1 MTAKLYHFAM
11 FVVVLGMLAGVIA
24 DWHVVVGFDP
34 RSLQWWQWL
43 YATLIHP
50 AGLPD
55 NMQNPAL
62 VILGSGML
70 VLIVLA
76 IFSARARND
85 TVSGTRKGKEL
96 HGSAR
101 WATWRDVK
109 KARLLTAKGVVIG
122 GFPRFF
128 GKVRELRHHGPEHV
142 LAFAPT
148 RSGKGVSIILPTL
161 LSWPESALVLDI
173 KGENYAKTAGWN
185 LEQGKTVLRFD
196 PSNPNRD
203 ETVRFNPLAE
213 IRINSRR
220 DIADCQNIAN
230 MVVDP
235 DGKGIAGNYWREEGW
250 GWLSVVLL
258 HVCYKVQKE
267 QHRTANFDDVNIFL
281 SGIST
286 VAPPD
291 GAVES
296 DEDDPT
302 PSSSSSSNGEDMD
315 AEDNFVAILQTM
327 AAYDHGFAHVNK
339 EVKRGANSMAIKAP
353 QERSGVH
360 SNAKT
365 QLTLYADPIIA
376 ENTAISDFRLD
387 DLMNGEKPTMLYLV
401 FSPADKDR
409 LIPLI
414 RIMMNLFM
422 RRLTEKMEFGDG
434 EQIQGYKHRLLL
446 MLDEFP
452 ALGKLE
458 IFEEALAFMA
468 GYGIKAYIIIQNI
481 EQLYKKY
488 GKDESIF
495 ANCHVRIAFTPNKL
509 PTAELLSK
517 LAGKQTIVQRKHSRS
532 GKPGSQGSH
541 SENLQEVSRDLLTAD
556 EIMRLRM
563 IDVDPDGKKKPQPG
577 DALIFVGGRPPI
589 LGRQKLYFLD
599 PVLRTRSKV
608 RPPKMAQTPPPSSPQ
623 KETSHV

>member
-1 MTAKLYHFAM
+1 MTARLYHFAM
-11 FVVVLGMLAGVIA
+11 FLITLGMLAGVIA
-24 DWHVVVGFDP
+24 DWHFSVGFDP
-34 RSLQWWQWL
+34 RSLEWWQWL
-43 YATLIHP
+43 YAAAIHP

-55 NMQNPAL
+55 NMQYPAL

-85 TVSGTRKGKEL
+85 TVSGNRKGREL

-101 WATWRDVK
+101 WANWRDIK
-109 KARLLTAKGVVIG
+109 KSRLLTRKGVVIG
-122 GFPRFF
+122 GFPRAF

-142 LAFAPT
+142 MAFAPT

-161 LSWPESALVLDI
+161 LSWPESGLVLDI

-185 LEQGKTVLRFD
+185 RDQGKTVLRFD
-196 PSNPNRD
+196 PSNPNND

-213 IRINSRR
+213 IRINTRR

-258 HVCYKVQKE
+258 HVIYKVQKE
-267 QHRTANFDDVNIFL
+267 EGRIANFDDVNIFL

-286 VAPPD
+286 VTPPD
-291 GAVES
+291 EAIEG
-296 DEDDPT
+296 DEETPT
-302 PSSSSSSNGEDMD
+302 PRASGNGDDMD
-315 AEDNFVAILQTM
+315 TEDNFVAILQTM
-327 AAYDHGFAHVNK
+327 ATYEHGHAHVNK
-339 EVKRGANSMAIKAP
+339 EVKRGANGMAIKAP

-376 ENTAISDFRLD
+376 ENTAVSDFRLN

-414 RIMMNLFM
+414 RIMMNLFL

-434 EQIQGYKHRLLL
+434 EQKQGYKHRLLL

-458 IFEEALAFMA
+458 VFEEALAFMA

-532 GKPGSQGSH
+532 GKFGTPGSQ
-541 SENLQEVSRDLLTAD
+541 SENLHEVSRDLLTAD
-556 EIMRLRM
+556 EIMRLPM
-563 IDVDPDGKKKPQPG
+563 IDVDPDGKKKPKPG
-577 DALIFVGGRPPI
+577 DTLIFVGGRPPI
-589 LGRQKLYFLD
+589 WGRQKLYFLD
-599 PVLRTRSKV
+599 PVLRSRSRV
-608 RPPKMAQTPPPSSPQ
+608 RPPKMTQSLPSPNSSQ
-623 KETSHV
+623 ETTYV